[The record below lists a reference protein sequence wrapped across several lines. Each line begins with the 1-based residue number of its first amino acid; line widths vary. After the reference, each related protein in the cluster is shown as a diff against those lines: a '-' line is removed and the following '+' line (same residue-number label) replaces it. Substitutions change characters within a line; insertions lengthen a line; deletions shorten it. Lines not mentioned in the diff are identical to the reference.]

1 MWYDDCC
8 IDTVVTSKS
17 DCCDFYV
24 LGSIS
29 EYTKNGRKDMYWRII
44 IMNRAPLTADS
55 KAE

>member
-1 MWYDDCC
+1 MYIWYLSVLLAHLWTAFQSC
-8 IDTVVTSKS
+8 
-17 DCCDFYV
+17 YV